1 MSDVTIVMSVFNG
14 SKYLEQQ
21 LLSLEAQSY
30 NDWKLIV
37 RDNGSTDDTYEI
49 LEKFQDRLGEERIE
63 LIQEKSTI
71 KEVYNSFMDLMD
83 RVESEYCM
91 FCDGDDFWLPGKI
104 KNALEA
110 IKKMET
116 SYGKLLPLL
125 HHTDLTLTDYKLTP
139 KFLSMWTSQRLYPIR
154 NSPIQCLM
162 HSSSIGNTFIF
173 NRALM
178 EIAKKRPNDIIM
190 HDIYCSTIAALFGR
204 ISYSTESQILYR
216 QHFENLCG
224 GESFYNLKNLW
235 KKFNSEK
242 IKTAIYR
249 KSLLAAEILK
259 LHGDQMKYNDVEVFM
274 TFSSIV
280 DLGWFR
286 RRVSY
291 IKAGAYLNGF
301 LRNLGLFLFG

>member
-1 MSDVTIVMSVFNG
+1 MSDITIVMSVFNG

-21 LLSLEAQSY
+21 LSSLEMQNY
-30 NDWKLIV
+30 TDWNLIV
-37 RDNGSTDDTYEI
+37 RDNGSTDNTYDI
-49 LEKFQDRLGEERIE
+49 LEKFQKRLGEERIE
-63 LIQEKSTI
+63 LIREKSTI
-71 KEVYNSFMDLMD
+71 REVYNSFMDLMD
-83 RVESEYCM
+83 RVKSEYCM

-104 KNALEA
+104 NNAFEA

-116 SYGKLLPLL
+116 SFGKSLPLL
-125 HHTDLTLTDYKLTP
+125 YHTDLILTDYKLTP
-139 KFLSMWTSQRLYPIR
+139 KFLSMWASQRLYPIR

-178 EIAKKRPNDIIM
+178 EIAKNRPNDVIM

-204 ISYSTESQILYR
+204 ISYSIESQILYR
-216 QHFENLCG
+216 QHSENICG

-235 KKFNSEK
+235 KKFNAEK
-242 IKTAIYR
+242 IKVAIYR

-259 LHGDQMKYNDVEVFM
+259 LHGDQMKQNDVEIFM
-274 TFSSIV
+274 IFSNIA

-286 RRVSY
+286 RRISY
-291 IKAGAYLNGF
+291 IKAGAYLNG
-301 LRNLGLFLFG
+301 LVRNFGLFLFG